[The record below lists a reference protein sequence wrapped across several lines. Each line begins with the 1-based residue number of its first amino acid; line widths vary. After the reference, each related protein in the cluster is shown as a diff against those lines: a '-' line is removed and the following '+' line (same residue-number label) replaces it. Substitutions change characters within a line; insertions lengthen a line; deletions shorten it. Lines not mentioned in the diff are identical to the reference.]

1 MTYIIG
7 TSFNVQRRELRP
19 GFTSSA
25 QKVQPGNTILPP
37 GRYTINYIK
46 LKPEGG
52 VTYTFVDDNF
62 QRIEI
67 DFKSTTEADQYIS
80 SCRGE
85 QIPDY
90 TKVYRSLS

>member
-7 TSFNVQRRELRP
+7 TSFIVQRRELRP

-25 QKVQPGNTILPP
+25 QKTQPVNTILPP
-37 GRYTINYIK
+37 GRYTVNYIRI
-46 LKPEGG
+46 KPDG

-62 QRIEI
+62 QRIEV
-67 DFKSTTEADQYIS
+67 DFKSTTEADNFIS

-90 TKVYRSLS
+90 TKVYKNLS